1 MELRNYKLKQTNKK
15 EEIKMELRRIGNIT
29 MDVLADSVYALGYY
43 VDKFKTRMPK
53 DLVNNYSTEG
63 EFYGYNYRG
72 IGTIEGFRV
81 VKASSLM
88 RDSFIFFGGAY
99 TEFPTEDG
107 KYTNTAITVDSNF
120 DSLSTNAKRFVL
132 YHEVGHLKDPRGSKV
147 LREEALVRGLEEN
160 TVSDGEKIA
169 DNYAVRAI
177 GKKNSVKAL
186 KEVISHLEGTFLD
199 TTELEERIIRIQEVL

>member
-1 MELRNYKLKQTNKK
+1 
-15 EEIKMELRRIGNIT
+15 MELRRISNIT
-29 MDVLADSVYALGYY
+29 KDILYESLYSFKYY
-43 VDKFKTRMPK
+43 LDKFKTRMPK

-63 EFYGYNYRG
+63 IFYGYNYRG

-107 KYTNTAITVDSNF
+107 KYTNTAITVDNNF
-120 DSLSTNAKRFVL
+120 DTLSTNAKRFVL
-132 YHEVGHLKDPRGSKV
+132 YHELGHLKDPRGSEIV
-147 LREEALVRGLEEN
+147 REEALVRGLEDS
-160 TVSDGEKIA
+160 VSDGEKIA

-186 KEVISHLEGTFLD
+186 KEVISHIEGTFLD
-199 TTELEERIIRIQEVL
+199 TSELEERIIRIQEVL

>member
-1 MELRNYKLKQTNKK
+1 MELRNRNLNIINKK
-15 EEIKMELRRIGNIT
+15 EEIKMELRRIGNT
-29 MDVLADSVYALGYY
+29 TKDVLAESVYALGYY
-43 VDKFKTRMPK
+43 VDKFRTRMPK
-53 DLVNNYSTEG
+53 DLVNNYSNEG
-63 EFYGYNYRG
+63 KFYGYNYRG

-107 KYTNTAITVDSNF
+107 KYTNTVITVDSNF
-120 DSLSTNAKRFVL
+120 EVLSTNAKRFVL
-132 YHEVGHLKDPRGSKV
+132 YHEVGHLKDPRGSEV
-147 LREEALVRGLEEN
+147 VREEALVRGLEDS
-160 TVSDGEKIA
+160 VSDGEKIA

>member
-1 MELRNYKLKQTNKK
+1 MELRNRNLNIINKK
-15 EEIKMELRRIGNIT
+15 EEIKMELRRISNIT
-29 MDVLADSVYALGYY
+29 KDILYESLYAFKYY
-43 VDKFKTRMPK
+43 LDKFKTRMPK
-53 DLVNNYSTEG
+53 DLVYNYSTEG
-63 EFYGYNYRG
+63 KFYGYNYRG

-81 VKASSLM
+81 VKAPDLM

-107 KYTNTAITVDSNF
+107 KYTNTAITVDNNF
-120 DSLSTNAKRFVL
+120 DTLSTNAKRFVL
-132 YHEVGHLKDPRGSKV
+132 YHELGHLKDPRGSEV
-147 LREEALVRGLEEN
+147 VREEALVRGLEDS
-160 TVSDGEKIA
+160 VSDGEKIA

-199 TTELEERIIRIQEVL
+199 TSELEKRIIRIQEVL

>member
-1 MELRNYKLKQTNKK
+1 
-15 EEIKMELRRIGNIT
+15 
-29 MDVLADSVYALGYY
+29 
-43 VDKFKTRMPK
+43 
-53 DLVNNYSTEG
+53 
-63 EFYGYNYRG
+63 
-72 IGTIEGFRV
+72 
-81 VKASSLM
+81 M

-107 KYTNTAITVDSNF
+107 KYTNTVITVDSNF
-120 DSLSTNAKRFVL
+120 EVLSTNAKRFVL
-132 YHEVGHLKDPRGSKV
+132 YHEVGHLKDPRGSEV
-147 LREEALVRGLEEN
+147 VREEALVRGLEDS
-160 TVSDGEKIA
+160 VSDGEKIA